1 MNTNSSAAEWST
13 NLFFVISFAVAVLTG
28 LTY

>member
-1 MNTNSSAAEWST
+1 MNINSSAAEWST
-13 NLFFVISFAVAVLTG
+13 NLFFVITFAVALLTG